1 MTDPVLDRPIGYYLL
16 REAIIVR
23 AANDLRSLRRG
34 ARIDGASIAEI
45 RSFFYGGW
53 CSLLLGKL
61 DGKTLFNRIMRE
73 GGVDGND
80 AGL

>member
-1 MTDPVLDRPIGYYLL
+1 MTDPVLDKPIGYYLF

-45 RSFFYGGW
+45 RNFFYGGW
-53 CSLLLGKL
+53 CNLLLGKL
-61 DGKTLFNRIMRE
+61 DGKTLFNKIMRE
-73 GGVDGND
+73 DSVNGSDTD
-80 AGL
+80 L